1 MIARAFRVYRSISMI
16 SYETLK
22 WNCSILHI
30 NIIFLKCIF
39 QINISSNMRAFSL
52 SKNDCIRLYIV
63 GIVCRIVR
71 ICSLECTRRE
81 CIIGDVQIITA
92 WKTAAYLLLFFLWQ
106 TFKNI
111 INIRVHSDWWGKY
124 NIWSRKMSCNSMK
137 HEELFKA
144 GNFILLYE
152 RQENNSLG
160 LCLLT

>member
-1 MIARAFRVYRSISMI
+1 MKLQYFTYKYYLFKMH
-16 SYETLK
+16 L
-22 WNCSILHI
+22 
-30 NIIFLKCIF
+30 
-39 QINISSNMRAFSL
+39 SSNMRAFSL
-52 SKNDCIRLYIV
+52 TKNDCIRLYIV

-124 NIWSRKMSCNSMK
+124 NIWGSNMSCNSMK
-137 HEELFKA
+137 YEEFFEA
-144 GNFILLYE
+144 GNFILPYE
-152 RQENNSLG
+152 RQENNFLG
-160 LCLLT
+160 LFLLT